1 MPKTKSAKNQY
12 TAQQIQVL
20 EGLEPVKKRPGMY
33 IGSTDQ
39 TGLHHII
46 TEIVNNSV
54 DEALAGRCRS
64 IQVILEK
71 DGWIA
76 VADDGGG
83 IPVEKVPH
91 YNVSAL
97 ELCMTKLHAGA
108 KFGAGGYKISGGLHG
123 VGSSV
128 TNALSEQMRVEVRRD
143 GKAYF
148 QEYRQGKPQGAVK
161 SITETK
167 LDWIEGT
174 ASGTAT
180 RFLPDKKVFTTIAP
194 NYRTLREQYRE
205 YAYLTAGLTFHLID
219 QVHNREDTFYF
230 EGGIKSFVRAL
241 NRHKNILTDI
251 PLYTHK
257 QYNGIDVEVAV
268 LYNDGFSDNILSF
281 ANNIKTPEG
290 GSHLTGFKS
299 ALTRSLNEY
308 ARKQG
313 ILKGNDENLSGDD
326 VREGLT
332 AVISVKLDSSTLQ
345 FEGQTKSKL
354 GNPEARPAVEVVFK
368 EALDTFLEE
377 NPRVARQ
384 IISKNILAATA
395 RRAAR
400 AARETV
406 IRKGALEGSALPG
419 KLADCQEKDPALSEL
434 FIVEGDSAG
443 GSAKQGRDRKCQA
456 ILPLGGKILNTERHR
471 LDKILKF
478 EELKNLIVAL
488 GMGIGENL
496 TPEKLRYHKV
506 VIMCDADVDGQHI
519 VTLLLTFFFR
529 HLPQIIEGGYLYV
542 AQPPLYRIQKGKEI
556 RYVYSTDEKASLMA
570 QSAPEAGG
578 KKAIIQ
584 RFKGLGEMNPE
595 QLWETTMNPE
605 KRILKLVTVDDATR
619 ADKVFT
625 TLMGNEVSPRK
636 RFIQTHAAQAE
647 LDI

>member
-1 MPKTKSAKNQY
+1 MAKTKSVNQY
-12 TAQQIQVL
+12 TAQQVQVL
-20 EGLEPVKKRPGMY
+20 EGLDPVKKRPGMY

-54 DEALAGRCRS
+54 DEALAGRCQR
-64 IQVILEK
+64 IQVVLEK
-71 DGWIA
+71 DGWIT

-83 IPVEKVPH
+83 IPVEKVPR
-91 YNVSAL
+91 YDVSAL

-148 QEYRQGKPQGAVK
+148 QEYRSGKPQGAVK
-161 SITETK
+161 AINQTQ

-174 ASGTAT
+174 TSGTVT
-180 RFLPDKKVFTTIAP
+180 RFLPDTKVFTTIEP
-194 NYRTLREQYRE
+194 NYQTLREQYRE
-205 YAYLTAGLTFHLID
+205 YAYLTAGLTFHLTD
-219 QVHNREDTFYF
+219 HSHQREDTFYF

-241 NRHKNILTDI
+241 NRHKTIVSDI
-251 PLYTHK
+251 PLYVHK
-257 QYNGIDVEVAV
+257 QYNGVDVEVAA
-268 LYNDGFSDNILSF
+268 LYNNGFSDNVLSF

-313 ILKGNDENLSGDD
+313 LLKEGEENLSGDD

-332 AVISVKLDSSTLQ
+332 AVVSVKLDSSILQ

-377 NPRVARQ
+377 NPRAARQ
-384 IISKNILAATA
+384 IIEKNILAATA

-419 KLADCQEKDPALSEL
+419 KLADCQERDPARSEI

-443 GSAKQGRDRKCQA
+443 GSAKQGRDRKFQA

-478 EELKNLIVAL
+478 EELKNLIIAL
-488 GMGIGENL
+488 GMGIGESL

-542 AQPPLYRIQKGKEI
+542 AQPPLYRIQKGKEV
-556 RYVYSTDEKASLMA
+556 RYIYSDSDKAEMA
-570 QSAPEAGG
+570 GQIDTGATL
-578 KKAIIQ
+578 Q

-595 QLWETTMNPE
+595 QLWNTTMDPE
-605 KRILKLVTVDDATR
+605 KRILKLITVDDATK
-619 ADKVFT
+619 ADEVFT
-625 TLMGNEVSPRK
+625 TLMGDEVSPRK

>member
-1 MPKTKSAKNQY
+1 MAKTKSVNQY
-12 TAQQIQVL
+12 TAQQVQVL
-20 EGLEPVKKRPGMY
+20 EGLDPVKKRPGMY

-54 DEALAGRCRS
+54 DEALAGRCQR
-64 IQVILEK
+64 IQVVLEK
-71 DGWIA
+71 DGWIT

-83 IPVEKVPH
+83 IPVEKVPR
-91 YNVSAL
+91 YDVSAL

-148 QEYRQGKPQGAVK
+148 QEYRSGKPQGAVK
-161 SITETK
+161 AINQTQ

-174 ASGTAT
+174 TSGTVT
-180 RFLPDKKVFTTIAP
+180 RFLPDTKVFTTIEP
-194 NYRTLREQYRE
+194 NYQTLREQYRE
-205 YAYLTAGLTFHLID
+205 YAYLTAGLTFHLTD
-219 QVHNREDTFYF
+219 HSHQREDTFYF

-241 NRHKNILTDI
+241 NRHKTIVSDI
-251 PLYTHK
+251 PLYVHK
-257 QYNGIDVEVAV
+257 QYNGVDVEVAA
-268 LYNDGFSDNILSF
+268 LYNNGFSDNVLSF

-313 ILKGNDENLSGDD
+313 LLKEGEENLSGDD

-332 AVISVKLDSSTLQ
+332 AVVSVKLDSSILQ

-377 NPRVARQ
+377 NPRAARQ
-384 IISKNILAATA
+384 IIEKNILAATA

-419 KLADCQEKDPALSEL
+419 KLADCQERDPARSEI

-443 GSAKQGRDRKCQA
+443 GSAKQGRDRKFQA

-478 EELKNLIVAL
+478 EELKNLIIAL
-488 GMGIGENL
+488 GMGIGESL

-542 AQPPLYRIQKGKEI
+542 AQPPLYRIQKGKEV
-556 RYVYSTDEKASLMA
+556 RYIYSDGDKAEMA
-570 QSAPEAGG
+570 GQIDTGATL
-578 KKAIIQ
+578 Q

-595 QLWETTMNPE
+595 QLWNTTMDPE
-605 KRILKLVTVDDATR
+605 KRILKLITVDDATK
-619 ADKVFT
+619 ADEVFT
-625 TLMGNEVSPRK
+625 TLMGDEVSPRK